1 MTDKAQ
7 TIRLVGKMQRAFA
20 KQCVD
25 RAPDGWVC
33 RIAAETR
40 RDKQNRL
47 LWPLIADLRR
57 QLPEMAC
64 YAPDDI
70 KMRFLNALGHEMR
83 FLPTLEGEGMFPVGL
98 RSSTLTVQQFAGLI
112 ELIKMY
118 GAQRGVVFRDDE
130 LPDAPG
136 SAGVRATY
144 TRPRGK

>member
-7 TIRLVGKMQRAFA
+7 TIRLIGPTQREYAQ
-20 KQCVD
+20 QCITQ
-25 RAPDGWVC
+25 APDGWVC

-112 ELIKMY
+112 DLIHEF
-118 GAQRGVVFRDDE
+118 GARRGVVFRDDE

>member
-7 TIRLVGKMQRAFA
+7 TIRLIGPSQRAYA
-20 KQCVD
+20 RQCID
-25 RAPDGWVC
+25 QAPDGWVC

-130 LPDAPG
+130 RILEHDD
-136 SAGVRATY
+136 RN
-144 TRPRGK
+144 R